1 MAPPN
6 ADDATF
12 RDLFRR
18 DPANPILTPDDWPYR
33 VNTVFNPGA
42 TIHDGETVLLCR
54 IEDRRGMSHLTV
66 ARSPDGV
73 HGWRVDSK
81 PLLSEDPGDATSMWG
96 VEDGRITYV
105 PELETYAIAYTAYGP
120 SGPCVALALTEDFL
134 SVEKLGPVMPP
145 EDKDAALLPRR
156 VNDEFVLYHRPVA
169 TRGTARPSVWLS
181 RSRDLRH
188 WTAPEPVLA
197 GRQGPWWDAVRVGI
211 GPAPLETEHGWLGI
225 YHGVKQM
232 PAGPIY
238 RVGLVMFDLDEP
250 ARVIRRTPGWIMGPE
265 TDYEKCGDV
274 PNVVFPTG
282 LLHDA
287 ETGALRLYYGAGD
300 SVVAMAT
307 GVLDEVVDYLMQY
320 G

>member
-1 MAPPN
+1 MAPPT
-6 ADDATF
+6 ADGAF
-12 RDLFRR
+12 RDLFHR
-18 DPANPILTPDDWPYR
+18 DPANPILTPADWPYQ
-33 VNTVFNPGA
+33 VNSVFNPGA
-42 TIHDGETVLLCR
+42 AFHDGETVLLCR
-54 IEDRRGMSHLTV
+54 VEDRRGMSHLTV

-73 HGWRVDSK
+73 HGWRVDPK

-96 VEDGRITYV
+96 VEDGRVTWVAELGCYV
-105 PELETYAIAYTAYGP
+105 IAYTAYGP
-120 SGPCVALALTEDFL
+120 SGPCVALATTEDFL

-156 VNDEFVLYHRPVA
+156 VNGQFVLYHRPVS
-169 TRGTARPSVWLS
+169 TRDTSHPAVWLS

-188 WTAPEPVLA
+188 WSAPEPVLA
-197 GRQGPWWDAVRVGI
+197 GRRGPWWDAVRVGI
-211 GPAPLETEHGWLGI
+211 GPAPLETEYGWLGV

-238 RVGLVMFDLDEP
+238 RAGLVMFDLDEP
-250 ARVIRRTPGWIMGPE
+250 ARVIRRAPGWVMGPE
-265 TDYEKCGDV
+265 ARYETSGDV

-287 ETGALRLYYGAGD
+287 ETGTLRLYYGGGD
-300 SVVAMAT
+300 SVIAVATAQ
-307 GVLDEVVDYLMQY
+307 VDEVLDYLMQY